1 MRRII
6 LVGAAATVATSLA
19 ISGAAAAAPTTK
31 TEHFSFVSTATGGS
45 GNSYSAI
52 ATGAFTAGGTANLP
66 SGKGTL
72 KFPGGTIKV
81 AAKAGHAKNNFNA
94 KTCLGTS
101 VQPGTFKIISGTG
114 VYAGI
119 TGSGKYTASF
129 TEVGPIVAGKCSMNG
144 NPVAAQGSIRA
155 SGPVTLP

>member
-31 TEHFSFVSTATGGS
+31 TEHFSFVSTAITG
-45 GNSYSAI
+45 NTFSAI

>member
-6 LVGAAATVATSLA
+6 LVGAAATVAASLA

-31 TEHFSFVSTATGGS
+31 TEHFSFVSTAITG
-45 GNSYSAI
+45 NTFSAI

-129 TEVGPIVAGKCSMNG
+129 TEVAPTVAGKCSTKG
-144 NPVAAQGSIRA
+144 NPVAVQAIITA

>member
-6 LVGAAATVATSLA
+6 LVGAAATVAASLA

-31 TEHFSFVSTATGGS
+31 TEHFSFVSTAITG
-45 GNSYSAI
+45 NTYSAI

-81 AAKAGHAKNNFNA
+81 TAKAGRAKSKFSA
-94 KTCLGTS
+94 KTCLGIS
-101 VQPGTFKIISGTG
+101 VQPGTFKIVSGTG

-129 TEVGPIVAGKCSMNG
+129 TEVGPVVAGKCSMKG
-144 NPVAAQGSIRA
+144 NPVAVQGIITA

>member
-1 MRRII
+1 VRRII

-31 TEHFSFVSTATGGS
+31 TEHFSFVSTAITG
-45 GNSYSAI
+45 NTFSAI

-81 AAKAGHAKNNFNA
+81 TAKAGHAKNNFNA

>member
-31 TEHFSFVSTATGGS
+31 TEHFSFVSTAITG
-45 GNSYSAI
+45 NTFSAI

-81 AAKAGHAKNNFNA
+81 TAKAGHAKNNFNA

>member
-1 MRRII
+1 VRRII

-31 TEHFSFVSTATGGS
+31 TEHFSFVSTAITG
-45 GNSYSAI
+45 NTFSAI

>member
-6 LVGAAATVATSLA
+6 LVGAAATIAASLA

-31 TEHFSFVSTATGGS
+31 TEHFSFVSTAITG
-45 GNSYSAI
+45 NTFSAI

-81 AAKAGHAKNNFNA
+81 TNKAGRAKNNFNA
-94 KTCLGTS
+94 KACLSTS
-101 VQPGTFKIISGTG
+101 VQAGTFKIISGTG

-119 TGSGKYTASF
+119 TGSGKYTGSF
-129 TEVGPIVAGKCSMNG
+129 TEVGPVVAGKCSSKG
-144 NPVAAQGSIRA
+144 NPVAVQSIITA

>member
-6 LVGAAATVATSLA
+6 FAAAAAAMAASLA
-19 ISGAAAAAPTTK
+19 TTGAAAAAPITK
-31 TEHFSFVSTATGGS
+31 TEHFSFISTSITG
-45 GNSYSAI
+45 NTFSAI

-81 AAKAGHAKNNFNA
+81 TNKAGRVKSSFDA
-94 KTCLGTS
+94 KTCLATS
-101 VQPGTFKIISGTG
+101 VQPGTFKVISGTG
-114 VYAGI
+114 AYAGI
-119 TGSGKYTASF
+119 TGSGKYTAHF
-129 TEVGPIVAGKCSMNG
+129 TEVAPTVAGKCSTKG
-144 NPVAAQGSIRA
+144 NPVAVQAIISA